1 VSAGSQLLLI
11 SRRSI
16 SRTFRQPVLVFPVV
30 SFPLIL
36 LAVNAA
42 GLASVTELPGFP
54 TDRYIN
60 FAIIVCFVQ
69 GAMFAAINSGT
80 ELAGDI
86 QGGFT
91 DRLALTPARRWVV
104 LAGATMGGTAIA
116 SMGTLLYVA
125 VGLVF
130 GVQFATGP
138 AGALVLI
145 LLAIYVAFAFS
156 GIGAWLAVLTGSP
169 QAVQGIFPLLFV
181 LLFLSTSNL
190 PLDFITTDW
199 FRTIAEWNPLSWL
212 IDGMR
217 GLVIGGWDMSTLLP
231 AIAVA
236 TAVMLLFFALASAG
250 LGRRVQ
256 RT

>member
-1 VSAGSQLLLI
+1 MSAGSQLLLI

>member
-91 DRLALTPARRWVV
+91 DRLALTPAHRWVV

-130 GVQFATGP
+130 GVQFETGP

-217 GLVIGGWDMSTLLP
+217 GLVIGGWDLSTLLP

-236 TAVMLLFFALASAG
+236 TAVMVLFFALASAG

>member
-1 VSAGSQLLLI
+1 MSAGSQLLLI

-125 VGLVF
+125 VGLAF
-130 GVQFATGP
+130 GVQFETGP

-145 LLAIYVAFAFS
+145 VLAIYVAFAFS

>member
-1 VSAGSQLLLI
+1 MSAAGQLALI

-16 SRTFRQPVLVFPVV
+16 SRTFRQPILVFPVV
-30 SFPLIL
+30 TFPLLL

-42 GLASVTELPGFP
+42 GLESVTELPGFP
-54 TDRYIN
+54 TDHYIN

-80 ELAGDI
+80 ELASDI
-86 QGGFT
+86 EGGFT

-116 SMGTLLYVA
+116 TLGTFLYLA

-130 GVQFATGP
+130 GVRFDTGP
-138 AGALVLI
+138 VGALVLVV
-145 LLAIYVAFAFS
+145 LAIYVAFAFS
-156 GIGAWLAVLTGSP
+156 GIGAWLAVVTGSP

-181 LLFLSTSNL
+181 LLFVSTSNL
-190 PLDFITTDW
+190 PLDFMTTAW
-199 FRTIAEWNPLSWL
+199 FRTLAEWNPLSWL

-217 GLVIGGWDMSTLLP
+217 GLVIGGWDMATLLP
-231 AIAVA
+231 SIAVT
-236 TAVMLLFFALASAG
+236 TALMVVFFAMASAA
-250 LGRRVQ
+250 LRRRVQ

>member
-1 VSAGSQLLLI
+1 MSAGSQLLLI

-16 SRTFRQPVLVFPVV
+16 GRTFRQPVLVFPVV
-30 SFPLIL
+30 TFPLIL
-36 LAVNAA
+36 MAVNAA

-91 DRLALTPARRWVV
+91 DRLALTPARRWIV

-130 GVQFATGP
+130 GVQFETGP

-199 FRTIAEWNPLSWL
+199 FRVIAEWNPLSWL

-236 TAVMLLFFALASAG
+236 TAVMVVFFALASAG

>member
-1 VSAGSQLLLI
+1 MSPGAQLVLI

-42 GLASVTELPGFP
+42 GLASVTKLPGFP
-54 TDRYIN
+54 TDSYIN
-60 FAIIVCFVQ
+60 FAIIVCFIQ

-86 QGGFT
+86 KGGFT
-91 DRLALTPARRWVV
+91 DRLALTPAHRWVV

-116 SMGTLLYVA
+116 SMGTILYVI
-125 VGLVF
+125 VGLIF
-130 GVQFATGP
+130 GVRFQTGP

-145 LLAIYVAFAFS
+145 VLAIYVAFAFS

-217 GLVIGGWDMSTLLP
+217 GLVITGWDLSTLLP

-236 TAVMLLFFALASAG
+236 TGVMLVFFTLASRG
-250 LGRRVQ
+250 MRKTVQ